1 MSSPLSSLGDPVLR
15 RPTIP
20 LLILGSLLA
29 AALVGCGGISEEDAI
44 ERQLLTDVMT
54 SDGPYVYDL
63 DSGHQQWWIFFSNG
77 SCLWSIVPPAS
88 LLGQATAKDDELYLI
103 DTGTFAVSDSA
114 GKDSTFVV
122 SCHFDTRQT
131 VWEVNTWLN
140 SSLPID
146 QEQTLH
152 VKRESGSLVINGIL
166 HTAR

>member
-1 MSSPLSSLGDPVLR
+1 
-15 RPTIP
+15 

-44 ERQLLTDVMT
+44 ERRLLTDVMT

-131 VWEVNTWLN
+131 VWEANTWLRDYLN
-140 SSLPID
+140 HGVVTSS
-146 QEQTLH
+146 H
-152 VKRESGSLVINGIL
+152 AKHGS
-166 HTAR
+166 R